1 MPVAPVR
8 PVSPSPQR
16 TTSSLS
22 RSVPM
27 PQPPFARRRRKLLA
41 RLKNLKVPALLVT
54 DESNVTWLTGFTG
67 DSSYLLLGR
76 KLNVLISD
84 TRYTVQIAEE
94 CPDLDVEIRD
104 ARQPMHQAV
113 ARVAS
118 AARTRQLGI
127 ESHSTSVASWERI
140 DEAVAGTHRPLEL
153 VSVGMVVNELRA
165 VKDAGEIAEIRKAV
179 RQAQRGFAA
188 ISSVISAEMTELQ
201 VAHELEHLMRR
212 FGAEGPAFEPIV
224 AVGARAALP
233 HARPGSTRIGDAGFV
248 LVDWGA
254 RTTGGYR
261 SDLTRLLVTGKIP
274 PKLEEIYGVVL
285 NAQSRGIRAIRPGAT
300 LKSVDTAARRVIESA
315 GFGRFFGHGLGHGIG
330 LDIHEEPRFS
340 PVAQGV
346 LEPGMVI
353 TVEPGIYLP
362 GRGGVRIEDDVL
374 VTRDGHEVLTS
385 VPKRFED
392 SVVEIG

>member
-1 MPVAPVR
+1 
-8 PVSPSPQR
+8 
-16 TTSSLS
+16 
-22 RSVPM
+22 M
-27 PQPPFARRRRKLLA
+27 PQSRFARRRRKLLA
-41 RLKNLKVPALLVT
+41 RLKKLGIPALLVT
-54 DESNVTWLTGFTG
+54 NESNVTWLTGFTG
-67 DSSYLLLGR
+67 DSSYLLLGHGFG
-76 KLNVLISD
+76 VLISD

-104 ARQPMHQAV
+104 SRQPMHQAV
-113 ARVAS
+113 ARVVS
-118 AARTRQLGI
+118 TARTGQLGI
-127 ESHSTSVASWERI
+127 ESHSTSVASWEKI
-140 DEAVAGTHRPLEL
+140 EEAVSGSHPPLEL
-153 VSVGMVVNELRA
+153 VAVGMVVNELRA
-165 VKDAGEIAEIRKAV
+165 IKDADEIAEIRKAV
-179 RQAQRGFAA
+179 VQAQRGFAA
-188 ISSVISAEMTELQ
+188 VSSVISSEMSELQ

-233 HARPGSTRIGDAGFV
+233 HARPGSTRIGDSGFV

-285 NAQSRGIRAIRPGAT
+285 SAQLRGIKAIRPGAT
-300 LKSVDTAARRVIESA
+300 LKSVDTAARRVIENA
-315 GFGRFFGHGLGHGIG
+315 GFGKFFGHGLGHGIG